1 MLQEEKLL
9 KLVTTIKERIVTIR
23 AYILLQVMRTLE
35 SRLEK
40 LRSSRFLR
48 KGKVMLTEREIG
60 SILAGQLLAAVR
72 NRDQSYVS
80 DISAQYSHLEESG
93 KKIMAE
99 LTELMFIKAVELDKK
114 RRQDD
119 AEKLVME
126 NLKK

>member
-1 MLQEEKLL
+1 
-9 KLVTTIKERIVTIR
+9 
-23 AYILLQVMRTLE
+23 MRTLE

-40 LRSSRFLR
+40 LRSSRLLK
-48 KGKVMLTEREIG
+48 KGNIMLTEREIG

-80 DISAQYSHLEESG
+80 DIGAQYSHLEESG